1 MHLEKGV
8 IKKYGFITK
17 VLSILNVSQL
27 FDFRLPD
34 LVSRGMPY
42 DRIDGTYTFNN
53 GKVST
58 RDLSIYSP
66 SMDMTVVGDAD
77 IINNQIDA
85 KIGVQPLQTVGK
97 IINRIP
103 IIGWVLTGGKKQFL
117 VVYYEAKGN
126 WDNPTVSSIPETSL
140 SSGIYNIF
148 KRTLNLPDKMITKPG
163 KVFMG
168 N

>member
-1 MHLEKGV
+1 
-8 IKKYGFITK
+8 
-17 VLSILNVSQL
+17 
-27 FDFRLPD
+27 
-34 LVSRGMPY
+34 
-42 DRIDGTYTFNN
+42 
-53 GKVST
+53 
-58 RDLSIYSP
+58 
-66 SMDMTVVGDAD
+66 MTVVGDAD
-77 IINNQIDA
+77 IINNQIDV